1 MYHRAWIFFY
11 DFFSVTAV
19 HEICDGLRVL
29 VPFLQFKKREK
40 HLWRSDIFSKVAGF
54 SLCRLYC
61 EEGEKI
67 DLLNVERRKKSNVLT
82 KNIHTIHCVKSVRI

>member
-1 MYHRAWIFFY
+1 M
-11 DFFSVTAV
+11 TAV

-29 VPFLQFKKREK
+29 VPFVQFKKPEK
-40 HLWRSDIFSKVAGF
+40 HPWRSVIFSKVAGF